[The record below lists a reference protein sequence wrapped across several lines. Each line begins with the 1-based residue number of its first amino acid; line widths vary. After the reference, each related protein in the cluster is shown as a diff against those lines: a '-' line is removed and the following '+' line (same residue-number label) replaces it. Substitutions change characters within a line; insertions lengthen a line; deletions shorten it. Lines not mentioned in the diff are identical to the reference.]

1 MCLGLAYKYA
11 DLSVTQPI
19 WFSGLIFGSAFGY
32 FLFKEIPDL
41 WTWIGGIVV
50 FSSVLIITYNERGKV
65 EKKNK
70 NTSSSPPQNKNPRN
84 ETKKILNSAT
94 PEEKKEPK

>member
-1 MCLGLAYKYA
+1 M
-11 DLSVTQPI
+11 DDI
-19 WFSGLIFGSAFGY
+19 FSQFGDIFGSAFGY

-50 FSSVLIITYNERGKV
+50 FSSVLIITYNERSKE

-70 NTSSSPPQNKNPRN
+70 NIINA
-84 ETKKILNSAT
+84 ID
-94 PEEKKEPK
+94 